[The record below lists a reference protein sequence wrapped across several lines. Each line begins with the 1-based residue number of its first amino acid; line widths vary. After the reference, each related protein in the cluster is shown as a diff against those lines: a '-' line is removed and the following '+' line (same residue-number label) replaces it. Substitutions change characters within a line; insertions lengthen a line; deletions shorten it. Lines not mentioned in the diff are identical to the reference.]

1 MVDQEVREETMLIM
15 NAVPML
21 QWPVLSHNLEGW
33 CVPDAL
39 VGLWFLS
46 CITCHAYILAPW

>member
-1 MVDQEVREETMLIM
+1 MLIV

-39 VGLWFLS
+39 VGLFFS
-46 CITCHAYILAPW
+46 IVYNTCHGYILAPW